1 MCTNLGEN
9 DCFASTLP
17 PLKYSWVFGAVSLTS
32 WLLISKLNLIVDSYI
47 LVHSFT
53 FLNFDSLAV
62 GALWGICG
70 VCVCVI
76 CVWVH
81 VAQHMC
87 GVLKTAISIMSFHL
101 YVVSKAIVDIRLCG

>member
-1 MCTNLGEN
+1 MS
-9 DCFASTLP
+9 CFVSTLP
-17 PLKYSWVFGAVSLTS
+17 PLEYSWVFGAVSLTS

-62 GALWGICG
+62 CACG
-70 VCVCVI
+70 VYVVVCVCVI
-76 CVWVH
+76 CVWIH

-87 GVLKTAISIMSFHL
+87 GVLKTLESL
-101 YVVSKAIVDIRLCG
+101 LCPFTFMWFPRVQLWP